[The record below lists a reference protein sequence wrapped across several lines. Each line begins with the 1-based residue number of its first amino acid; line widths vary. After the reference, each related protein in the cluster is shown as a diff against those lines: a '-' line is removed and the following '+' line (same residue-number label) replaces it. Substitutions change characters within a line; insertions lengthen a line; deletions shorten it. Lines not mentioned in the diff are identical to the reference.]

1 MSKRTYYTKSNKIV
15 SVDFSKMST
24 LISSSFT
31 RLNLNDF
38 LIIDR
43 VKLVEAI
50 VGDKIVSE
58 HVGMFS
64 LKSSLKSSC
73 NASLKVPFKGK
84 TFKNINLGHFC
95 KEFLVKDITI
105 NSDDSIENM
114 PITISSSPSSWMIVF
129 EIA

>member
-15 SVDFSKMST
+15 SVDFSKMSA

-38 LIIDR
+38 LMIDH

-50 VGDKIVSE
+50 VNDKIVSE
-58 HVGMFS
+58 HVGIFS
-64 LKSSLKSSC
+64 LKS
-73 NASLKVPFKGK
+73 SLKVPFKGK